1 MTPTWIAVVILALAA
16 GTAAAEEK
24 ERSERTALALS
35 AGGAVAS
42 AALVTVAI
50 VDNGRHDGLGPIA
63 GVVTLATP
71 SLGQWYAGKAWS
83 RGMTL
88 RVAGGLAMGVG
99 YLALLGKCTTHGD
112 AGDDGCDETRD
123 GILYLGP
130 GALAVIAGVAY
141 DVVTAPRTAR
151 RRNQRD
157 RLLTITP
164 QPRGLGIAIA
174 GRF

>member
-1 MTPTWIAVVILALAA
+1 MKPAWIAVVILGLAA
-16 GTAAAEEK
+16 GTAAAEEE

-50 VDNGRHDGLGPIA
+50 VDNGQHDELGPIA

-88 RVAGGLAMGVG
+88 RVAGGLALGVG

-112 AGDDGCDETRD
+112 PGDGCNETRD

-130 GALAVIAGVAY
+130 GALAVAAGVAY

-157 RLLTITP
+157 RTVMLTP
-164 QPRGLGIAIA
+164 QPRGLGLAVA